1 MRLKSLRII
10 NNPKLNDLYLDF
22 TVNGKVQDT
31 IIFAGDNGCGKTTI
45 LDEIFSFISLKK
57 SSDVKGKAVGRIIL
71 NEKEKN
77 FIKKNLSKDEAS
89 SYPDVLKCITFLDVA
104 REFEIAVDFDKDNNL
119 IADYVKVTAVIGK
132 DESDLQNLN
141 SFYMIIRGGLGNL
154 LSSFYSQ
161 AIINYELSKISSITS
176 NDLNASVGR
185 IKTSNNIGTD
195 VKQTLIDIYNLDAED
210 YLEWSYQHN
219 GELIDTT
226 KAMSRINKFAK
237 AFNYMFENIKFDKIV
252 TRNGYKDVIFK
263 NVNGNE
269 ISIDNLSS
277 GEKQIVL
284 RGGYALKNLNSISS
298 GTILIDEP
306 ELSLHPNWQKKI
318 LQFYKNLFTDDNGVQ
333 TAQIFVATHSPFIIH
348 NPARYNDKVIIL
360 KRNSLGQV
368 EVSNNSEFYDCNGVS
383 MVKDAFNIEDFRLN
397 KNILFTEGKTDEKY
411 LKKAIEIF
419 FEGQVDF
426 EVKWIGKENEKGNPI
441 NTGKDALNNVERLLD
456 TNPGMFG
463 TVIGLLY
470 DCDTNKKDKETNT
483 YFEYCLENIPHQ
495 HYKIG
500 VEDLLNLPSGFD
512 YDEFYSK
519 SESVDDY
526 GAIKIINVLNKNKL
540 CDFICSSENSKEYLK
555 NFEATIKEI
564 NEKFIKLNKKN

>member
-1 MRLKSLRII
+1 MRLKSLRIV

-57 SSDVKGKAVGRIIL
+57 ASDVKGKAVGRIIL
-71 NEKEKN
+71 NEKEKK
-77 FIKKNLSKDEAS
+77 FIKENLSKYETNS
-89 SYPDVLKCITFLDVA
+89 HPDVLKCITFLDVA
-104 REFEIAVDFDKDNNL
+104 REFEIAVDFDNDNNL
-119 IADYVKVTAVIGK
+119 IADNVKVTAVIGK

-141 SFYMIIRGGLGNL
+141 SFYMIIRGGLGTL

-161 AIINYELSKISSITS
+161 AIINYELSKISNITS
-176 NDLNASVGR
+176 IDLNTSTAR
-185 IKTSNNIGTD
+185 IKTSNNIGTN

-226 KAMSRINKFAK
+226 KARSRINKFAK

-263 NVNGNE
+263 NANGNE

-368 EVSNNSEFYDCNGVS
+368 EVSNNSEFYNCNGIS
-383 MVKDAFNIEDFRLN
+383 MVKDAFNIEDFKLN

-411 LKKAIEIF
+411 FKKAIEIF
-419 FEGQVDF
+419 FKGKVDF

-441 NTGKDALNNVERLLD
+441 NTGKDALNNVEKLLD

-463 TVIGLLY
+463 VVVGLLY
-470 DCDTNKKDKETNT
+470 DCDTNKQDKETDS
-483 YFEYCLENIPHQ
+483 YFVYCLGKITQPR
-495 HYKIG
+495 YKIG
-500 VEDLLNLPSGFD
+500 VENLLNLPSDFD
-512 YDEFYSK
+512 YDKYYLESK
-519 SESVDDY
+519 AVDEY

-540 CDFICSSENSKEYLK
+540 CNFICSSENSEEYLK

>member
-22 TVNGKVQDT
+22 TINGKVQDT
-31 IIFAGDNGCGKTTI
+31 IILAGNNGCGKTTI
-45 LDEIFSFISLKK
+45 LDAIFSFLSLKK
-57 SSDVKGKAVGRIIL
+57 SPNVEGKVTGRIIL
-71 NEKEKN
+71 CEKEKKI
-77 FIKKNLSKDEAS
+77 IKENLLNAETGSHQN
-89 SYPDVLKCITFLDVA
+89 VLKCINFLDEA
-104 REFEIAVDFDKDNNL
+104 RELEITIDFDKDNGS
-119 IADYVKVTAVIGK
+119 IEKYIKITAVIGD
-132 DESDLQNLN
+132 DESYFQNLN
-141 SFYMIIRGGLGNL
+141 SIYMILFGKLDTILN
-154 LSSFYSQ
+154 SFYSQ

-176 NDLNASVGR
+176 IDLNASDGR

-210 YLEWSYQHN
+210 YLEWSIQHE
-219 GELIDTT
+219 GELIDIT
-226 KAMSRINKFAK
+226 KARRRIEKFAK
-237 AFNYMFENIKFDKIV
+237 AFNYMFDNIKFDKIV
-252 TRNGYKDVIFK
+252 TRNGYKDVLFK
-263 NVNGNE
+263 NINDNE

-306 ELSLHPNWQKKI
+306 EISLHPNWQKKI
-318 LQFYKNLFTDDNGVQ
+318 LQFYKNLFTDNDGVQ

-368 EVSNNSEFYDCNGVS
+368 EVSNSSEFYDCNGIA
-383 MVKDAFNIEDFRLN
+383 MVKDAFNIEDFKHN

-411 LKKAIEIF
+411 FKKAIEIF
-419 FEGQVDF
+419 FKGKVDF

-456 TNPGMFG
+456 TNPGMFEN
-463 TVIGLLY
+463 VIGLLY
-470 DCDTNKKDKETNT
+470 DCDTNKEVKETDL
-483 YFEYCLENIPHQ
+483 YFEYCLGNIPHQ

-500 VEDLLNLPSGFD
+500 VENLLNLPADFD
-512 YDEFYSK
+512 YARFYSESK
-519 SESVDDY
+519 SEDGY
-526 GAIKIINVLNKNKL
+526 GAPKSISKLNKNEL
-540 CDFICSSENSKEYLK
+540 CEYICSSENSGEYLK
-555 NFEATIKEI
+555 NFKKIIMEI
-564 NEKFIKLNKKN
+564 NKKFIELKNKN

>member
-1 MRLKSLRII
+1 MRLKSLRIV

-45 LDEIFSFISLKK
+45 LDEIFFFISLKK

-71 NEKEKN
+71 SEKEKE
-77 FIKKNLSKDEAS
+77 FIKENLSNPEDRSRTDA
-89 SYPDVLKCITFLDVA
+89 LKCITFLDVT
-104 REFEIAVDFDKDNNL
+104 RELEITIDFDKDSGL
-119 IADYVKVTAVIGK
+119 ISNYIKIVAVIGK
-132 DESDLQNLN
+132 EESDLQILS
-141 SFYMIIRGGLGNL
+141 SFYMISRGRLNVV

-161 AIINYELSKISSITS
+161 AVINYELSKISSITS
-176 NDLNASVGR
+176 IDLNASVGK
-185 IKTSNNIGTD
+185 IKTSNDIGTD

-210 YLEWSYQHN
+210 YLEWAVQHE
-219 GELIDTT
+219 GETIDIT
-226 KAMSRINKFAK
+226 KSKCRINLFAK
-237 AFNYMFENIKFDKIV
+237 AFNYMFDNIKFDKII

-263 NVNGNE
+263 NINGNE
-269 ISIDNLSS
+269 ISIDDLSS

-318 LQFYKNLFTDDNGVQ
+318 LQFYKNLFTGNDGIQ

-500 VEDLLNLPSGFD
+500 VENLLNLPLYFD
-512 YDEFYSK
+512 YDEFYSESK
-519 SESVDDY
+519 SVDDY
-526 GAIKIINVLNKNKL
+526 GALKSINTLNKNKL

-555 NFEATIKEI
+555 NFENIIREI
-564 NEKFIKLNKKN
+564 NEKFIELKIKN

>member
-1 MRLKSLRII
+1 M
-10 NNPKLNDLYLDF
+10 
-22 TVNGKVQDT
+22 
-31 IIFAGDNGCGKTTI
+31 
-45 LDEIFSFISLKK
+45 
-57 SSDVKGKAVGRIIL
+57 
-71 NEKEKN
+71 
-77 FIKKNLSKDEAS
+77 
-89 SYPDVLKCITFLDVA
+89 KCITFLDVA
-104 REFEIAVDFDKDNNL
+104 REFEIAVDFDNDNNL
-119 IADYVKVTAVIGK
+119 ISENVKVTAVIGK

-141 SFYMIIRGGLGNL
+141 SFYMIIRGRLDTL
-154 LSSFYSQ
+154 LSLFYSQ
-161 AIINYELSKISSITS
+161 AIINYELSKISNITS
-176 NDLNASVGR
+176 IDLNTSTAR
-185 IKTSNNIGTD
+185 IKTSNNIGTN

-226 KAMSRINKFAK
+226 KARSRINKFAK

-500 VEDLLNLPSGFD
+500 VENLLNLPSDFD

>member
-1 MRLKSLRII
+1 MRLKLLRII

-89 SYPDVLKCITFLDVA
+89 SYSDVLKCITFLDVA

-141 SFYMIIRGGLGNL
+141 SFYMIIRGGLGTL

-441 NTGKDALNNVERLLD
+441 NTGKDALNNVKKLLD

-463 TVIGLLY
+463 TVVGLLY
-470 DCDTNKKDKETNT
+470 DCDTNKEDKETDT
-483 YFEYCLENIPHQ
+483 YFVYCLGKNAQPR
-495 HYKIG
+495 YKIG
-500 VEDLLNLPSGFD
+500 VENLLDLPSDFD
-512 YDEFYSK
+512 YDKYY
-519 SESVDDY
+519 SESKAVDEY

-540 CDFICSSENSKEYLK
+540 CDFICSSENSKKYLK
-555 NFEATIKEI
+555 KFEATIKEI

>member
-1 MRLKSLRII
+1 MRLKSLRIV

-71 NEKEKN
+71 NEKEKK
-77 FIKKNLSKDEAS
+77 FIKENLSKYETNN
-89 SYPDVLKCITFLDVA
+89 YPDVLKCITFLDVA

-141 SFYMIIRGGLGNL
+141 SFYMIIRGRLDTL

-441 NTGKDALNNVERLLD
+441 NTGKDALNNVKKLLD

-463 TVIGLLY
+463 TVVGLLY
-470 DCDTNKKDKETNT
+470 DCDTNKEDKETDT
-483 YFEYCLENIPHQ
+483 YFVYCLGKNTQPR
-495 HYKIG
+495 YKIG
-500 VEDLLNLPSGFD
+500 VENLLDLPSDFD
-512 YDEFYSK
+512 YDKYY
-519 SESVDDY
+519 SESKAVDEY
-526 GAIKIINVLNKNKL
+526 GALRLINTLNKNKL

-555 NFEATIKEI
+555 NFENIIKEI
-564 NEKFIKLNKKN
+564 NEKFIKLKNKN

>member
-141 SFYMIIRGGLGNL
+141 SFYMIIRGGLGTL

-441 NTGKDALNNVERLLD
+441 NTGKDALNNVKKLLD

-500 VEDLLNLPSGFD
+500 VENLLNLPSDFD

-555 NFEATIKEI
+555 KFEETIKEI

>member
-1 MRLKSLRII
+1 MRLKSLKIV
-10 NNPKLNDLYLDF
+10 NNPKLGNLYLDF

-31 IIFAGDNGCGKTTI
+31 IIFAGDNGSGKTTI
-45 LDEIFSFISLKK
+45 LDYIFKFTKIKYLKNNLEN
-57 SSDVKGKAVGRIIL
+57 VTFRIIL
-71 NEKEKN
+71 NEKEIE
-77 FIKKNLSKDEAS
+77 FI
-89 SYPDVLKCITFLDVA
+89 
-104 REFEIAVDFDKDNNL
+104 RNNL
-119 IADYVKVTAVIGK
+119 LNVDNQGK
-132 DESDLQNLN
+132 DLVNCLQHLDLTREYEVVINDKIDEDSYVNRIKIFAIEGMQKVEINN
-141 SFYMIIRGGLGNL
+141 YHMINYGRLYEL
-154 LSSFYSQ
+154 LTSFYSQ
-161 AIINYELSKISSITS
+161 AMMSYNLNKISNVTSI
-176 NDLNASVGR
+176 DLNNTKEKQ
-185 IKTSNNIGTD
+185 IITDFDIGTD
-195 VKQTLIDIYNLDAED
+195 VKQTMIDIYDLDAMD
-210 YLEWSYQHN
+210 YLEWSIQHN
-219 GELIDTT
+219 GEPIDV
-226 KAMSRINKFAK
+226 KRARCRIDKFAK
-237 AFNYMFENIKFDKIV
+237 AFNYMFDNIKFDKIV

-263 NVNGNE
+263 NINGKE

-284 RGGYALKNLNSISS
+284 RGGYALKNLNSIGS
-298 GTILIDEP
+298 GTVLIDEP

-500 VEDLLNLPSGFD
+500 VENLLNLPSDFD
-512 YDEFYSK
+512 YDEFYSESK
-519 SESVDDY
+519 SVDDY
-526 GAIKIINVLNKNKL
+526 GALRLINTLNKNKL

-555 NFEATIKEI
+555 NFENIIKEI
-564 NEKFIKLNKKN
+564 NEKFIELKIKN